1 MDSPP
6 TYPDGLTPAVIDA
19 LITEVD
25 AVVRPVRRVPPLFA
39 DRDAVLRRERR
50 RTNRA
55 LARMARSVP
64 LVASIAAD
72 ENEAA

>member
-6 TYPDGLTPAVIDA
+6 SYPDGLSPAVIDA

-25 AVVRPVRRVPPLFA
+25 AMVRPVRRVPPLFA

-50 RTNRA
+50 HTHRA
-55 LARMARSVP
+55 LARVVRSVP
-64 LVASIAAD
+64 LAVPTVAD
-72 ENEAA
+72 RGEAA